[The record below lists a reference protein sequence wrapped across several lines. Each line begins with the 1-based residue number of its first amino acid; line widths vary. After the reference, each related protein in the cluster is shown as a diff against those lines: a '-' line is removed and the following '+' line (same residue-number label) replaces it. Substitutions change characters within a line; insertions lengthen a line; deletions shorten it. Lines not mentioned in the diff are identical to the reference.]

1 MKGISLCVLA
11 IESILF
17 SNCYVGFYSAYCL
30 QRSLLENNIIT
41 DDAQRKI
48 TVEIFQLKP
57 SKHVNIIRFQVFI
70 RKIDKRVA
78 PNKSRVG
85 TGIFR
90 KI

>member
-57 SKHVNIIRFQVFI
+57 SKHVNITRFQVFI

-85 TGIFR
+85 TEIFR

>member
-70 RKIDKRVA
+70 RKIDKRVTL
-78 PNKSRVG
+78 NKSRVG
-85 TGIFR
+85 TEIFR

>member
-11 IESILF
+11 IEPILF
-17 SNCYVGFYSAYCL
+17 SNCYVGFYSAHCL

-57 SKHVNIIRFQVFI
+57 SKHVNIMRFQVFI
-70 RKIDKRVA
+70 RKIDK
-78 PNKSRVG
+78 
-85 TGIFR
+85 
-90 KI
+90 

>member
-11 IESILF
+11 IASILF

-57 SKHVNIIRFQVFI
+57 SKHVNIMRFQVFI
-70 RKIDKRVA
+70 RKIDK
-78 PNKSRVG
+78 
-85 TGIFR
+85 
-90 KI
+90 